1 LVQRKIWKKK
11 ILREIL
17 TGNQANELRNLGALA
32 CKIRYKWEDWE
43 KEVVLSLGRGEELDS
58 T

>member
-1 LVQRKIWKKK
+1 METAC
-11 ILREIL
+11 REFL
-17 TGNQANELRNLGALA
+17 TDSKADELRNLGALA